1 MDAPIAAVDLTN
13 DGMVVIMRRDR
24 GYRVSVLYGGQQ
36 LRSTLV
42 GTAEELG
49 ELLDRSM
56 PGEVTLQCCLACGE
70 YVAVGGWSDSSDPSY
85 LVYRGDAGLNDDPEK
100 MSYLP
105 GFAPEEE
112 EE

>member
-1 MDAPIAAVDLTN
+1 MNTLMMQDLVATVDIPD

-56 PGEVTLQCCLACGE
+56 PGEVTLRCCLTCGKVYGAYAGGEPGMPFSHGYCSEAC
-70 YVAVGGWSDSSDPSY
+70 
-85 LVYRGDAGLNDDPEK
+85 AGL
-100 MSYLP
+100 LP
-105 GFAPEEE
+105 DEPA
-112 EE
+112 